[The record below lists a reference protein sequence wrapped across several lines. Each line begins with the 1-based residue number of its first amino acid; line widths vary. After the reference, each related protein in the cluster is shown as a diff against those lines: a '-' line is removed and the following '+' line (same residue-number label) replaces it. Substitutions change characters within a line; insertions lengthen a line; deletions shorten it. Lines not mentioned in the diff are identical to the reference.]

1 MPPQAPRP
9 FPLPHLMAVSFG
21 EMLVVTAAVLRLV
34 LRPGSV
40 DLSKTAHVVWL
51 AACFVLAGLAP
62 AAFVIRSTMLTK
74 RERDGEDVADDR
86 KQVLVMSLALLLP
99 PAVIAFAGPAIVEA
113 VLR

>member
-21 EMLVVTAAVLRLV
+21 EMVVVMAAVLRMVLV
-34 LRPGSV
+34 PGAV
-40 DLSKTAHVVWL
+40 DLSKTAHVAWL

-62 AAFVIRSTMLTK
+62 ATFVIRSSMLTK
-74 RERDGEDVADDR
+74 RERDGEDVSDER

-99 PAVIAFAGPAIVEA
+99 PAIIAFAGPAIADA